1 VTRQLDNEKE
11 LMATTE
17 ESTQTASRP
26 VPRYLGGVHHL
37 AQPTCDPRATIEFY
51 VDVMG
56 AKITHCVSSHGWRP
70 KHRDYIHMFLD
81 LGKGDNIA
89 MFYYF
94 GVDDPADWPKY
105 GTHHSFAAGSLE
117 ELDQWAD
124 WLEANG
130 HQIHQ
135 RNTYEVMSSIYVFD
149 PNGRYLEIAANH
161 RPLNEIDARDAE
173 LTAEALKIAADEKAD
188 NINRMW
194 ELKAGLVEADQGV
207 TLSTPA
213 IIFPKLDEFAWIPTA
228 GGDTLGRHVDLGSFT
243 GVESSGER
251 IVLRKPEE
259 LPESLWW
266 TVGTG
271 GVKGTIVKH
280 DPHELEIVK

>member
-1 VTRQLDNEKE
+1 
-11 LMATTE
+11 MAT
-17 ESTQTASRP
+17 STQTTPASRP
-26 VPRYLGGVHHL
+26 VERYLGGIHHL
-37 AQPTCDPRATIEFY
+37 AQPTVDPRATIEFY

-70 KHRDYIHMFLD
+70 KHYDYIHMFLD

-94 GVDDPADWPKY
+94 GVDDPAKWPKY
-105 GTHHSFAAGSLE
+105 GTHHSFMANGLDELE
-117 ELDQWAD
+117 QWAT

-130 HQIHQ
+130 HEIHQ

-161 RPLNEIDARDAE
+161 RPLNEIDAEDAE
-173 LTAEALKIAADEKAD
+173 LTAEALKMAADEKAPS
-188 NINRMW
+188 ITRMW
-194 ELKAGLVEADQGV
+194 ELKAGLVEQQQGT
-207 TLSTPA
+207 TLEGPA
-213 IIFPKLDEFAWIPTA
+213 IIFPKLDEFAWIPAGAGETA
-228 GGDTLGRHVDLGSFT
+228 GESTDLGAFT
-243 GVESSGER
+243 GLQSVNGK
-251 IVLRKPEE
+251 LTLTKPDE

-271 GVKGTIVKH
+271 GVKGRIEDHTPTELTIVGA
-280 DPHELEIVK
+280 